1 LLALLALILAPQPEP
16 ARAEVA
22 AAASLQTSGISS
34 WQPRPRSFEERLG
47 ASTRGFLRDVRRTAR
62 RVNWLVRLSVGKW
75 WKWFKRSAR
84 FCFIALVAALADG
97 QLVAAWRREGMRVI
111 INYVPLMLYVYARL
125 LLTPRVRLTG
135 KVLLVLS
142 IVYGI
147 KGSDLI
153 LDRRSI
159 GLIDDF
165 VLIVVATRFFLYTC
179 PEELVS
185 TYAQSAV
192 GWRRRVSTLQRR
204 DNAEAERKG

>member
-1 LLALLALILAPQPEP
+1 MLALLALVLALHLGPMGTGVASAANHRAIVSSYQPP
-16 ARAEVA
+16 A
-22 AAASLQTSGISS
+22 
-34 WQPRPRSFEERLG
+34 RSFEERLG
-47 ASTRGFLRDVRRTAR
+47 AWTRGFLRDVRRTAR
-62 RVNWLVRLSVGKW
+62 RVNWLLNRSFAVW

-84 FCFIALVAALADG
+84 FCFIALIAALADG
-97 QLVAAWRREGMRVI
+97 QLVAAWRREGMRVL

-142 IVYGI
+142 IVYGVRR
-147 KGSDLI
+147 SDLI

-159 GLIDDF
+159 GLVDDF
-165 VLIVVATRFFLYTC
+165 ILIVVATRFFLYTC

-192 GWRRRVSTLQRR
+192 GWRRRVSALQRSGS
-204 DNAEAERKG
+204 AEAERKS